1 MTSHNNFGKMQ
12 KALNKVQSTI
22 RDVKKATLFVLFF
35 HWFLNNN
42 GWICPWKKKQL
53 FVNIYCSANTL
64 EIIFNKD
71 L

>member
-1 MTSHNNFGKMQ
+1 M
-12 KALNKVQSTI
+12 VE
-22 RDVKKATLFVLFF
+22 FVLE
-35 HWFLNNN
+35 
-42 GWICPWKKKQL
+42 KKKQL